1 MLTILL
7 NISESKEI
15 AAGVIE
21 YTVKNNLDVFFMTCL
36 YKGSQIFV
44 GSKTGIQFLIICS
57 FISVSDTFKKWTNV
71 QSSTSD
77 FFDVIDPGKKSIQT
91 VHWFTVIILLWS
103 TRKA

>member
-1 MLTILL
+1 MFTILL
-7 NISESKEI
+7 DIFESEEI
-15 AAGVIE
+15 TAGVVE
-21 YTVKNNLDVFFMTCL
+21 YAVKNNLNVFFMTCL

-44 GSKTGIQFLIICS
+44 GSKTGIQFFIICG

-77 FFDVIDPGKKSIQT
+77 FFDVINPGKKSIQT
-91 VHWFTVIILLWS
+91 VHRFAVIILLWS